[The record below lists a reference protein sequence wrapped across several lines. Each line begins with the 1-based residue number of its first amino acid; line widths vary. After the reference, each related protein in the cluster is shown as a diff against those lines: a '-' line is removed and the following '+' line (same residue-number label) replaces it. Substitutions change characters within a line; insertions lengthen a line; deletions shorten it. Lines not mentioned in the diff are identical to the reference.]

1 MKSDRSE
8 LGKTLVLVGEWT
20 LILLLFLAGIYL
32 QQDEVKPEQRDP
44 MSVRISGA
52 LDVNNV
58 SFQTFLHVLQGKS
71 GMVIIQQK
79 PIRDLVSVRFE
90 DFTVREVL
98 NYVCYMHNLEYHV
111 DKNMIVRIAPKP
123 KPAQIA
129 SG

>member
-1 MKSDRSE
+1 MS
-8 LGKTLVLVGEWT
+8 
-20 LILLLFLAGIYL
+20 AGA
-32 QQDEVKPEQRDP
+32 RDP

-58 SFQTFLHVLQGKS
+58 SFQTFLHVLQGKAGWLS
-71 GMVIIQQK
+71 FSK
-79 PIRDLVSVRFE
+79 NPIRDRYPCVFE